1 MLNGTRLK
9 NKYQYLFLDLT
20 KIETLSTSFSPL
32 KLMFSNV
39 FYKSLMLGVPEDYQM
54 YEIFLMIV
62 LYLFRNI
69 WRHTY

>member
-32 KLMFSNV
+32 KLIFSNV
-39 FYKSLMLGVPEDYQM
+39 FYKSLMQDVAEEYKM
-54 YEIFLMIV
+54 Y
-62 LYLFRNI
+62 
-69 WRHTY
+69 